1 MNSLRSAASTLSRV
15 MNYVGGIV
23 LVFMMLLVVSDVVLR
38 IFWKPILGTYEMV
51 SLAGALVIGF
61 AIPKTSLD
69 DAHVY
74 VDFIVTGRSA
84 RLRKIFLAVT
94 KFLGFV
100 LFLLLAINMIRK
112 AGELYRAQ
120 EVTLTLHIPLYPV
133 AYALGICS
141 IFEAVVLLLQ
151 MYGGPLKEGGH
162 E

>member
-1 MNSLRSAASTLSRV
+1 MSPFRSVTSSLSRF
-15 MNYVGGIV
+15 MNYAGGIV
-23 LVFMMLLVVSDVVLR
+23 LVFMMLLVVSDVILR

-74 VDFIVTGRSA
+74 VDFVVTGRSA
-84 RLRKIFLAVT
+84 AVRKAFLAVT

-100 LFLLLAINMIRK
+100 LFLLLAINMFRK
-112 AGELYRAQ
+112 AGELYSAQ

-133 AYALGICS
+133 AYALAFCS
-141 IFEAVVLLLQ
+141 IVEAIVLLLQ
-151 MYGGPLKEGGH
+151 IYAGAGKEGGN